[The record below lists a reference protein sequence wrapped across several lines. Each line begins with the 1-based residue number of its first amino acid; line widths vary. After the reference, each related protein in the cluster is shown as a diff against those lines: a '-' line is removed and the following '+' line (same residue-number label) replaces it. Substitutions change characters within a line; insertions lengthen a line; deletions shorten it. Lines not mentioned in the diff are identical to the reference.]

1 MNHYIIDGNNLIGK
15 IKFLKE
21 LQIKNKQGSRE
32 GLVNLLNN
40 YFAGKKLKVTL
51 HFDGHPNFTI
61 NFSKGKIIYS
71 ENRTS
76 DHIIR
81 EEIDNSKN
89 PKLITLISSDNSLIN
104 YARAN
109 SCSAIKSEDFF
120 IEIKKKSE
128 KNEEAEKL
136 KRLEKEK
143 DFFLEL
149 FTRKK

>member
-1 MNHYIIDGNNLIGK
+1 MNHFIIDGNNLIGK

-21 LQIKNKQGSRE
+21 LQSKNKQGSRE

-40 YFAGKKLKVTL
+40 YFAGKKLKATL
-51 HFDGHPNFTI
+51 HFDGHPNSAI

-71 ENRTS
+71 ENRIS
-76 DHIIR
+76 DHLIR
-81 EEIDNSKN
+81 EEIDRSKN

-109 SCSAIKSEDFF
+109 SCSIIKSEDFYK
-120 IEIKKKSE
+120 EIKKISE

-136 KRLEKEK
+136 KQLEKEK
-143 DFFLEL
+143 DLFIDL